1 MQQGEFTLHTL
12 THDVCRAQDD
22 FSSLKLNLI
31 DKETKKRMLE
41 ELWHDRVELPVEEA
55 KAAEREMQ
63 VKKAAVEQLKK
74 ANQQRREGIRK
85 QALAI
90 DAGVTRLHEHEAST
104 TSVLQQAVAANTD
117 ADEQRAKTS
126 VHAGAAQRARTQT
139 TEMGTV
145 FEAAKAECEA
155 LTQRLAALHRQTV
168 EAGLKTDSLRTEG
181 DGVAARLTAQAAHTE
196 IAAAVTSERSGWYAT
211 VNAVVQTLAGIPS
224 VSTSGA
230 DTIRYELSSTQRS
243 CGYGGHGEEGRTVA
257 LYVQL
262 DPLHGD
268 LVGVRLEPPG
278 LADVTDLIEAAVRL
292 NSVEMLL
299 REVQARLEPP
309 PGTEV
314 ASSVALV
321 PAIPST
327 RRRGGLALTPTGRGE
342 CLTQS
347 NSALLHEEPPL
358 GLSNTAAQ
366 LPAATSVPPTTFTQ
380 PPAARALSS
389 SMAAAPL
396 SSCELGTWTH
406 GSAAVAPLGRA
417 IENLNSCSSITVDTP
432 ASSARSHTRVLETTD
447 THSTSAV
454 SLGYD
459 PLANSLL
466 GAMPRSAHRM
476 ASVAAAS
483 TSAGGA
489 LCTTL
494 GMPISMRVENVDA
507 SALCAIGAARHDA
520 SCRKPRKSFSRSVA
534 HPRSPCSRAAR
545 AGFMIDPKV
554 AISEVVGTDG
564 FTGGATREFLTTD
577 PVGNAVGSLMSDGS
591 VLDARGELRAYIEA
605 DGTVGAP
612 NLDYLGEVTAP
623 NDSSKG
629 FVTNADDELI
639 AEVDYGLGVIRD
651 ATGST
656 VASLTRNGEI
666 SGHHG
671 ARAGRLEGFTYMM
684 MRSAAAYLTLVEP
697 ALLEGK

>member
-12 THDVCRAQDD
+12 THEVCRAQDD

-145 FEAAKAECEA
+145 FETAKAECEA

-211 VNAVVQTLAGIPS
+211 VNAVVQTLAVIPS

-447 THSTSAV
+447 TRSTSAV

-494 GMPISMRVENVDA
+494 GMPIICASKTST
-507 SALCAIGAARHDA
+507 SALCALVRRATTLRAVRESFAIGRPPALALLTRRAHKHDRSEGRHL
-520 SCRKPRKSFSRSVA
+520 RS
-534 HPRSPCSRAAR
+534 
-545 AGFMIDPKV
+545 G
-554 AISEVVGTDG
+554 GYDG